1 MHPHPLLISQ
11 IQKTLGED
19 APISDELSKLISL
32 ISTTYEQNDV
42 VQEFLHDSMQ
52 LNTQELIRVNAIL
65 QHETTKKAIVLN
77 NIKNSIAAL
86 KIEHFK
92 HDLSDSDLL
101 SLSEILAEQI
111 AMRNLAEDLL
121 KEQDESL
128 RLILEGTTG
137 FVIYTINHQGHITSW
152 NKEAARITGYSNEE
166 AIGQHFSLFFD
177 TGQTGNK
184 RAADILDE
192 AKKTGQCVYEGWL
205 YDKQGDPIWGDSTLK
220 PIYDKTGKLKG
231 LVSINRDIT
240 GRKEEEEELRNAK
253 EQAEA
258 ATRAKSEFL
267 ANMSH
272 EIRTPMNGV
281 IGMAS
286 LLLETGLDEEQQDFV
301 QTIRSSGES
310 LLSIINDILD
320 FSKIEAGQIELDEHT
335 FNLHTCIEEACGL
348 VANRLRHKRVELV
361 YDFEP
366 DVPELI
372 HGDST
377 RLRQILINLLG
388 NAVKFTL
395 EGEVVVSASVKSA
408 TPDETVLQFAVK
420 DTGIG
425 IPEDKIGRLFNA
437 FSQVDASTT
446 RKFGGTGLGLSICAQ
461 LSHIMGG
468 EIWVESR
475 ENEGSTFFFTVVT
488 KAAPHAGRRSS
499 SPVANGKVVFLYA
512 SNAALRS
519 ALAKQL
525 KQFGLVT
532 YSTNSTSRNESWYL
546 RHTPDVVISDH
557 VLMKADPSF
566 NNWITEKSHQIPII
580 ALLPI
585 SKRVKFE
592 EPIIASAKPI
602 KYAVLLAK
610 IESAIESRKPSSST
624 TNKLSAQSLSQLPSM
639 QFLLAETNAF
649 DQRIVSK
656 MLSRFGHKVQAVTNF
671 QRLTQTL
678 QDNSFDVLLLDA
690 DLPDMDTEKLSSM
703 LLQAEYANLAV
714 VILTDDLKQKH
725 THSHSTLQ
733 HLPWI
738 EKPVSIQ
745 KMTQALLLLSDK
757 LPILKASA

>member
-1 MHPHPLLISQ
+1 MHPHPLLKSQ
-11 IQKTLGED
+11 IEKTLGDD
-19 APISDELSKLISL
+19 APMSKGLSNLLTL

-65 QHETTKKAIVLN
+65 QHEATKKAIVLN
-77 NIKNSIAAL
+77 NIKHSIAAL

-92 HDLSDSDLL
+92 HDLSDADLL

-137 FVIYTINHQGHITSW
+137 FVIYTINDKGHITSW
-152 NKEAARITGYSNEE
+152 NKEAERITGYSNEE
-166 AIGQHFSLFFD
+166 AIGQHFSLFFEI
-177 TGQTGNK
+177 GHTGNT
-184 RAADILDE
+184 RAAEILE
-192 AKKTGQCVYEGWL
+192 KAKTEGQCVYEGWL
-205 YDKQGDPIWGDSTLK
+205 YIKQGDPIWGDSTLK

-240 GRKEEEEELRNAK
+240 RRKQDEEELRDAK

-286 LLLETGLDEEQQDFV
+286 LLLDTGLDEEQKDYV

-320 FSKIEAGQIELDEHT
+320 FSKIEAGQIQLEEHA
-335 FNLHTCIEEACGL
+335 FNLHNCIEEACGL
-348 VANRLRHKRVELV
+348 VANRLRRKVELI
-361 YDFEP
+361 YDSQP
-366 DVPELI
+366 DVPTVIL
-372 HGDST
+372 GDPT

-388 NAVKFTL
+388 NAVKFTM
-395 EGEVVVSASVKSA
+395 EGEIVVSASVKSVKGERV
-408 TPDETVLQFAVK
+408 TLQFAVR

-425 IPEDKIGRLFNA
+425 IPDDKISRLFSA

-461 LSHIMGG
+461 LCQIMGG
-468 EIWVESR
+468 EIWVESK
-475 ENEGSTFFFTVVT
+475 EHEGSTFFFTIQT
-488 KAAPHAGRRSS
+488 KATAQDNQLPWSQVVRGRK
-499 SPVANGKVVFLYA
+499 AFLFVI
-512 SNAALRS
+512 NNTLRRT
-519 ALAKQL
+519 LEKQL
-525 KQFGLVT
+525 KQSGFLV
-532 YSTNSTSRNESWYL
+532 YSTSQTDRNEPWFAM
-546 RHTPDVVISDH
+546 HAPDVIITDQALLETDSRFE
-557 VLMKADPSF
+557 K
-566 NNWITEKSHQIPII
+566 WIQDQSRQVATVV
-580 ALLPI
+580 LLPI
-585 SKRVKFE
+585 GERIDHAKQV
-592 EPIIASAKPI
+592 IVSAKPVR
-602 KYAVLLAK
+602 YSRLLKKLEVAFNDQMPAANKTREAPAK
-610 IESAIESRKPSSST
+610 SFT
-624 TNKLSAQSLSQLPSM
+624 QLPTM
-639 QFLLAETNAF
+639 RFLLAETNAF

-656 MLSRFGHKVQAVTNF
+656 MLSRFGHTVQAVTNF
-671 QRLTQTL
+671 QRLL
-678 QDNSFDVLLLDA
+678 QSLNDKPFDVLLLDA
-690 DLPDMDTEKLSSM
+690 DLPDIDPAKLADL
-703 LLQAEYANLAV
+703 LLQAQHATLATIV
-714 VILTDDLKQKH
+714 LSDDQQQQKRNQPE
-725 THSHSTLQ
+725 LQ

-745 KMTQALLLLSDK
+745 KMTEALLLLSDK
-757 LPILKASA
+757 LPILNASA